1 MGPIEIIF
9 GSALLLM
16 AIVLVFAV
24 SKQSGKEKGL
34 SGTVAG
40 GADTFFGKSNAT
52 KEEKFWSKLTTI
64 VAIAFVVVVIVMY
77 VVVS

>member
-9 GSALLLM
+9 GIALLVM
-16 AIVLVFAV
+16 ALVLIVAV
-24 SKQSGKEKGL
+24 SMQSGKEKGL

-40 GADTFFGKSNAT
+40 GADNFFGNSKAT
-52 KEEKFWSKLTTI
+52 AKEKLLSKITTI
-64 VAIAFVVVVIVMY
+64 VAIVFVVVVIVMY

>member
-9 GSALLLM
+9 GIALLVM
-16 AIVLVFAV
+16 ALVLIIAI
-24 SKQSGKEKGL
+24 SMQSGKEKGL

-52 KEEKFWSKLTTI
+52 AKEKLLSKVTTI
-64 VAIAFVVVVIVMY
+64 VAIAFVVVVIAMY

>member
-9 GSALLLM
+9 GIALLVM
-16 AIVLVFAV
+16 ALVLIVAV
-24 SKQSGKEKGL
+24 SMQSGKDKGL

-40 GADTFFGKSNAT
+40 GADSFFGKSNAT

-64 VAIAFVVVVIVMY
+64 VAIVFVVVVIVMY